1 MFRPLHHFLRILL
14 LSALFSLRAFL
25 LNHSKRLCHVFD
37 LTPNFKAYVD
47 RGVLRSRHG
56 DTIAGSRI
64 DLDDLLLLQFVL
76 RTEDKPCIVGAA
88 LEIVDD
94 HPFDLRSKR
103 SQDIRYQIVG
113 ERPFLLRVLHEHRD
127 RRTAALIDKHHE
139 SLVLVAKENCPAA
152 ARRSHGANLNF
163 DNGLTHTASL
173 TIRLHATIRMAVR
186 MVADPTT
193 VSRVLEEP
201 DVSPDL
207 LVISSRPFH
216 HKPAASEPRRALLQL
231 VVETKIKCRW
241 RQNFQACPF
250 VAR

>member
-1 MFRPLHHFLRILL
+1 MKGKWRYLY
-14 LSALFSLRAFL
+14 RA
-25 LNHSKRLCHVFD
+25 VD
-37 LTPNFKAYVD
+37 TP
-47 RGVLRSRHG
+47 
-56 DTIAGSRI
+56 
-64 DLDDLLLLQFVL
+64 
-76 RTEDKPCIVGAA
+76 
-88 LEIVDD
+88 
-94 HPFDLRSKR
+94 DLRSKR

-127 RRTAALIDKHHE
+127 RRSDALIDKHHE
-139 SLVLVAKENCPAA
+139 YLVLVAKENCAA
-152 ARRSHGANLNF
+152 AAGRSHGANLNF

-173 TIRLHATIRMAVR
+173 TIRLHAKIRIAVR
-186 MVADPTT
+186 IVADPTT